1 MSFFVII
8 CFLGIKS
15 SYIEGMKLF
24 VRIIS
29 TLLVLAA
36 FCFADTAQGSTSI
49 KKAVTGDSAVATVD
63 TGKLAVDSGALDSI
77 GRTASATEAAIQKQ
91 AKKHA
96 VWIKLDGDVEPSMY
110 DFCARAIDDALQE
123 NPDYIVFEINTFGG
137 RLDAAFDL
145 VDTIMAV
152 KGPTTIALVKKKAI
166 SAGSLIALAC
176 KKLYMLEATTIGDC
190 APIVQGGDGTPQIV
204 GEKIQSPLRAKFRNL
219 AQRNGYP
226 ELLAS
231 SFVTPE
237 LEVLELTAKLDKGK
251 ATERDTTLIIEGKK
265 FAVLDSA
272 EKKFWGAPKILV
284 KEGEL
289 LTMTDKEA
297 EELGFSRGT
306 FKNRDD
312 FETKLAFEK
321 KSEVETNTGEKL
333 ASAIA
338 AISGILLILGFG
350 ALYIEFKTPGFGM
363 FGIIGII
370 LIGIVFFGQFA
381 PQLDGYI
388 PAILLIAG
396 VILFLVEIFV
406 MPGTYLFGVGGI
418 ACMII
423 ALIMSFDSANIP
435 EYVPEAVETTFDAT
449 PWLFGL
455 FFVLGS
461 AAVALIIPIAASK
474 YLIPLLPEGWTPM
487 LKTDMETAVSPTEAV
502 QEVAIGTVGTAKTF
516 LRPVGQASFT
526 MPDGSTKLF
535 DVQTHGEIIEAG
547 QNVKVEA
554 VQEGHIWVTR
564 A

>member
-1 MSFFVII
+1 
-8 CFLGIKS
+8 
-15 SYIEGMKLF
+15 MKLF

-36 FCFADTAQGSTSI
+36 FCFADTAQGPTSI
-49 KKAVTGDSAVATVD
+49 EKAVTGDSAVATVD

-77 GRTASATEAAIQKQ
+77 GRAASATEAAFQKQ

-96 VWIKLDGDVEPSMY
+96 VWIKLEGDVEPSMY
-110 DFCARAIDDALQE
+110 EFCARAIDDALQE

-226 ELLAS
+226 ELLS
-231 SFVTPE
+231 SAFVTPE
-237 LEVLELTAKLDKGK
+237 LEILELTATLDKGK
-251 ATERDTTLIIEGKK
+251 KSQRDTVLIIEGEKY
-265 FAVLDSA
+265 AVLDSA
-272 EKKFWGAPKILV
+272 AKAFWGAPKILV

-297 EELGFSRGT
+297 EELGFSQGT
-306 FKNRDD
+306 FKSRDE
-312 FETKLAFEK
+312 FETKLAIESR
-321 KSEVETNTGEKL
+321 SEVETTLGEDI

-350 ALYIEFKTPGFGM
+350 ALYIEFKTPGFGL
-363 FGIIGII
+363 FGILGII
-370 LIGIVFFGQFA
+370 LIGIVFLGQFA

-388 PAILLIAG
+388 PAILLVAG
-396 VILFLVEIFV
+396 VVLFLVEIFV
-406 MPGTYLFGVGGI
+406 MPGTFLFGIGGI
-418 ACMII
+418 VCMIL
-423 ALIMSFDSANIP
+423 ALALSFEPSEMP
-435 EYVPEAVETTFDAT
+435 EYVPEAIETTFDAT
-449 PWLFGL
+449 PWLLGL
-455 FFVLGS
+455 LYMLCCAG
-461 AAVALIIPIAASK
+461 VALVFPIAASK

-487 LKTDMETAVSPTEAV
+487 LKTDLETAASPTEAV
-502 QEVAIGTVGTAKTF
+502 QEVAVGDKGLAKTF
-516 LRPVGQASFT
+516 LRPVGQALIN
-526 MPDGSTKLF
+526 GKLF
-535 DVQTHGEIIEAG
+535 DVQTHGEIIEASTRIE
-547 QNVKVEA
+547 VTA
-554 VQEGHIWVTR
+554 VQEGHIWVTV
-564 A
+564 AKSEMDA

>member
-1 MSFFVII
+1 
-8 CFLGIKS
+8 
-15 SYIEGMKLF
+15 MKLF
-24 VRIIS
+24 SSIFS
-29 TLLVLAA
+29 ALLLSVAFAA
-36 FCFADTAQGSTSI
+36 ADTTTVKPA
-49 KKAVTGDSAVATVD
+49 DSAATVAT
-63 TGKLAVDSGALDSI
+63 TTDSSTTVSAAEPATTDSI
-77 GRTASATEAAIQKQ
+77 GREAPSRMTD

-96 VWIKLDGDVEPSMY
+96 VWIKLEGDVEPAMFE
-110 DFCARAIDDALQE
+110 FCARAIDDALKE

-137 RLDAAFDL
+137 RLDAAFDI

-152 KGPTTIALVKKKAI
+152 KGPETIALVKKKAI

-226 ELLAS
+226 ELLSS

-237 LEVLELTAKLDKGK
+237 LEILELTAKLDKGK
-251 ATERDTTLIIEGKK
+251 KTERDTVLIIEGEKYS
-265 FAVLDSA
+265 VLDSA
-272 EKKFWGAPKILV
+272 AKAFWGAPKILV

-297 EELGFSRGT
+297 QELGFSKGT
-306 FKNRDD
+306 FKDRAD
-312 FETKLAFEK
+312 FETALAIESR
-321 KSEVETNTGEKL
+321 SEVETTLGEDI

-338 AISGILLILGFG
+338 AIAGILLILGFG
-350 ALYIEFKTPGFGM
+350 ALYIEFKTPGFGL

-370 LIGIVFFGQFA
+370 LIGIVFLGQFA

-388 PAILLIAG
+388 PAILLVAG
-396 VILFLVEIFV
+396 VVLFLVEIFV
-406 MPGTYLFGVGGI
+406 MPGTFLFGVGGI
-418 ACMII
+418 ACMIL
-423 ALIMSFDSANIP
+423 ALALSFSPSEIP
-435 EYVPEAVETTFDAT
+435 EYIPESVETTFDAT

-455 FFVLGS
+455 LYMLCC
-461 AAVALIIPIAASK
+461 AAIALVFPIAASK

-487 LKTDMETAVSPTEAV
+487 LKTDLENAASPTESV
-502 QEVAIGTVGTAKTF
+502 QEIHVGDVGIAKTF

-526 MPDGSTKLF
+526 MSDGSTRLF

-547 QNVKVEA
+547 TPVKVES
-554 VQEGHIWVTR
+554 VQEGHIWVVLDEN

>member
-1 MSFFVII
+1 MFPFWGTFLYIIDMKFFSKILSILMFAV
-8 CFLGIKS
+8 
-15 SYIEGMKLF
+15 
-24 VRIIS
+24 
-29 TLLVLAA
+29 A
-36 FCFADTAQGSTSI
+36 FGFADTT
-49 KKAVTGDSAVATVD
+49 AVTPAETTAAT
-63 TGKLAVDSGALDSI
+63 TPTEAIAPKADSG
-77 GRTASATEAAIQKQ
+77 TAATATDTAPLKQ

-96 VWIKLDGDVEPSMY
+96 VWIKLEGDVEPSMY
-110 DFCARAIDDALQE
+110 DFCARAIADALKE

-152 KGPTTIALVKKKAI
+152 KGPETIALVKKKAI

-226 ELLAS
+226 ELLSS

-237 LEVLELTAKLDKGK
+237 LEVLELNAKLDKGK
-251 ATERDTTLIIEGKK
+251 KTERDTTLIIEGQKY
-265 FAVLDSA
+265 AVLDSA

-284 KEGEL
+284 KKGEL

-297 EELGFSRGT
+297 VELGFSKGT
-306 FKNRDD
+306 FKDRNE
-312 FETKLAFEK
+312 FETTLAIEK
-321 KSEVETNTGEKL
+321 ASEVETTLGEDI
-333 ASAIA
+333 AAAIA
-338 AISGILLILGFG
+338 AISGILLIIGFG
-350 ALYIEFKTPGFGM
+350 ALYIEFKTPGFGL

-370 LIGIVFFGQFA
+370 LIGIVFLGQFA

-406 MPGTYLFGVGGI
+406 MPGTFLFGIGGI
-418 ACMII
+418 ICMII
-423 ALIMSFDSANIP
+423 ALAMSFSPAEMP
-435 EYVPEAVETTFDAT
+435 EFVPETVETTFDAT
-449 PWLFGL
+449 PWLIGL
-455 FFVLGS
+455 LYMLCCAGI
-461 AAVALIIPIAASK
+461 ALVFPIAASK

-487 LKTDMETAVSPTEAV
+487 LKTDLETAASPTESV
-502 QEVAIGTVGTAKTF
+502 QEVHVGDTGIAKTF

-535 DVQTHGEIIEAG
+535 DVQTHGEIIEA
-547 QNVKVEA
+547 NTRVKVES
-554 VQEGHIWVTR
+554 VQEGHIWVG
-564 A
+564 AAEPAEE

>member
-1 MSFFVII
+1 MD
-8 CFLGIKS
+8 
-15 SYIEGMKLF
+15 MKTLS
-24 VRIIS
+24 RILSI
-29 TLLVLAA
+29 LMFAVV
-36 FCFADTAQGSTSI
+36 FGFADSTST
-49 KKAVTGDSAVATVD
+49 ATADSATLKAD
-63 TGKLAVDSGALDSI
+63 T
-77 GRTASATEAAIQKQ
+77 
-91 AKKHA
+91 KKHA
-96 VWIKLDGDVEPSMY
+96 VWIKLEGDVEPSMY
-110 DFCARAIDDALQE
+110 DFCARAIADALKE

-152 KGPTTIALVKKKAI
+152 KGPETIALVKKKAI

-226 ELLAS
+226 ELLSS

-251 ATERDTTLIIEGKK
+251 KTERDTTLIIEGQKY
-265 FAVLDSA
+265 AVMDSL

-284 KEGEL
+284 KKGEL

-297 EELGFSRGT
+297 MEFGFSKGT
-306 FKNRDD
+306 FKDREE
-312 FETKLAFEK
+312 FETTLAIEK
-321 KSEVETNTGEKL
+321 ASEVETTLGEDI
-333 ASAIA
+333 AAAIA

-350 ALYIEFKTPGFGM
+350 ALYIEFKTPGF
-363 FGIIGII
+363 
-370 LIGIVFFGQFA
+370 LGQFA

-388 PAILLIAG
+388 PAILLVAG

-406 MPGTYLFGVGGI
+406 MPGTFLFGIGGI
-418 ACMII
+418 ICMII
-423 ALIMSFDSANIP
+423 ALAMSFSPAEMP
-435 EYVPEAVETTFDAT
+435 EFVPETVETTFDAT
-449 PWLFGL
+449 PWLLGL
-455 FFVLGS
+455 LYMLCCAG
-461 AAVALIIPIAASK
+461 VALVFPIAASK

-487 LKTDMETAVSPTEAV
+487 LKTDLETAASPTESV
-502 QEVAIGTVGTAKTF
+502 QEVHVGDIGTAKTF

-535 DVQTHGEIIEAG
+535 DVQTHGEIIEA
-547 QNVKVEA
+547 NTRVKVES
-554 VQEGHIWVTR
+554 VQEGHIWVVLDEN